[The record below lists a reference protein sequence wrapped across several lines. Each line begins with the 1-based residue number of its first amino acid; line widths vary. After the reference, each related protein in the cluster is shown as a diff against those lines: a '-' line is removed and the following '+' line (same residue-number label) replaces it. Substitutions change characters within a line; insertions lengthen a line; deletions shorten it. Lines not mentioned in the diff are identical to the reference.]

1 MLEGLPKSAS
11 FRLLL
16 LVLLA
21 VGTASVALGD
31 AIFLTGHDPDYHAAL
46 GPNQRGAQDIIKVGI
61 DFVMDPRLNKF
72 AAEGID
78 RFLFVEGNPPPPSD
92 PTDYID
98 GTRGLAASGFTNY
111 DTADYT
117 TLASALNQLGTTYS
131 ALVIGSDFGG
141 SLTQAELDLLD
152 SHSKQIINFLNAGG
166 GLFAMAESDSY
177 VQGHESGGLTPDGG
191 WYGYLPFVQPF
202 GCGGPLE
209 DNRLSTYGS
218 SLGLTADDVVG
229 NYAHNCF
236 GGTYGLHVVDSTQ
249 FGAIQTLAGSGYV
262 SPGGVA
268 PEPCGL
274 FLLSTGLA
282 GIAAFARRHSKAR
295 SN

>member
-1 MLEGLPKSAS
+1 M
-11 FRLLL
+11 
-16 LVLLA
+16 
-21 VGTASVALGD
+21 
-31 AIFLTGHDPDYHAAL
+31 
-46 GPNQRGAQDIIKVGI
+46 N
-61 DFVMDPRLNKF
+61 PRLNKF

-78 RFLFVEGNPPPPSD
+78 RFLFVQGNPPPPSD

-141 SLTQAELDLLD
+141 SLTQAELDILD
-152 SHSKQIINFLNAGG
+152 SHSTQIINFLNAGG

-177 VQGHESGGLTPDGG
+177 VIAHESGGLTPDGG
-191 WYGYLPFVQPF
+191 WYGFLPFVQPF
-202 GCGGPLE
+202 GCGGPYLLE
-209 DNRLSTYGS
+209 DDTLSSYGS
-218 SLGLTADDVVG
+218 SLGLTAGDVVG

-236 GGTYGLHVVDSTQ
+236 RGTYGLHVVDWTQ
-249 FGAIQTLAGSGYV
+249 LGDIQTLAGSGYV
-262 SPGGVA
+262 TPGGVT

-274 FLLSTGLA
+274 LLLSTGLT
-282 GIAAFARRHSKAR
+282 GIAAFAGRRSKAR
-295 SN
+295 SNGAVERAKASARCLR